1 MMEPIVFACLITV
14 IMWVPYLGATAFVR
28 GPLSVLAGD
37 PIGDSTS
44 DKPPLPNWVRR
55 LRQAHANAAENL
67 AAFVGVCI
75 AANWVGDVPG
85 EVIIAGYTYSYARI
99 AHYVFYGISIPFLR
113 TAAFMVSWSSI
124 LFIGFW
130 VVGWV

>member
-1 MMEPIVFACLITV
+1 MLEPIVFACLVTV
-14 IMWVPYLGATAFVR
+14 IMWLPYLGATAFVS

-85 EVIIAGYTYSYARI
+85 EVIVAAYAYSYARI
-99 AHYVFYGISIPFLR
+99 AHYIFYGVSIAFLR
-113 TAAFMVSWSSI
+113 TAAFMVSWLSI
-124 LFIGFW
+124 LFIGFSAI
-130 VVGWV
+130 G